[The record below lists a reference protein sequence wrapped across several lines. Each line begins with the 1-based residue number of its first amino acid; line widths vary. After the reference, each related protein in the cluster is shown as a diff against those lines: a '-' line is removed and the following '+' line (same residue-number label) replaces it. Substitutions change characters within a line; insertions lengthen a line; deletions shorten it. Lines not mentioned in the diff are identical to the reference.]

1 MMVRATRAC
10 VVACL
15 LVAAHG
21 PTPAAAQPAPARGTR
36 LEPAAIDPSRDVDPH
51 GMSARSSEPHRAPSG
66 WLYPWPFE
74 PWRGTQL
81 GGGWL
86 GSGSISMGAL
96 LEGGETDEA
105 RFGRYA
111 DWSDGFWLRWLD
123 AQLVAPRD
131 GWLARIAAGEVG
143 RDDAS
148 YRFELARPGLLRL
161 RGSWSRLPVAYADDA
176 RVLFDGAGSDSL
188 TLPAGLPPGATPAA
202 ALAPAFA
209 QVDEMELSVERDERR
224 LDFELRPSEEW
235 KVFARYGED
244 ERDGARPFG
253 GSLGFP
259 STLASLV
266 ETIEPID
273 QITRNASAGVEWSG
287 DRVQTSARY
296 ALSIFHNRDD
306 ALAFEVPFAIDP
318 DVARSRLALAPDNLW
333 QQARGE
339 LAVALPWRGRFVGT
353 ASWSRA
359 RQDDDLLPPTINGGS
374 VGRGGFGSIDLDLWN
389 QQGSRAR
396 SRADAAIDQL
406 LLDGSLQFS
415 PWRPLRLSA
424 RVRLLDHD
432 DDTAYTAW
440 NPLAGRI
447 GYIAEDGALEA
458 QTSQRRVFEPGRR
471 LTEDFRYAS
480 LPTTYR
486 TRLARVAADWRAVAR
501 TRVDASLEQEAIQRE
516 HRERDETREARA
528 RVAVVSRDLEPLTLR
543 LSGELARR
551 TGSSYD
557 SFFLADTFVSSLPG
571 FVGNDA
577 PYTLTGLRMHD
588 LASRTR
594 QRAELRVHWQ
604 AREDMDVAWTAGVR
618 EDDYPS
624 DFGLTSACGLDAS
637 SEWSWQP
644 SPRAGVSAWYGF
656 ALREQRQRSIA
667 DAAAS
672 GSNGSAGGP
681 VFPLSNAWR
690 LDSDER
696 SHAVGIASTFHLHER
711 VTLESGYTFLTTETE
726 LGYEAA
732 SAGSLVPGVTLAAA
746 GDHFPTLRL
755 REHVANAQLRVA
767 LSAHVEAGVLYRFE
781 HSRIDDFHQTGL
793 TPLID
798 PGSIFL
804 ADVDQS
810 FAAHLFGAWLRFG
823 F

>member
-1 MMVRATRAC
+1 MTVPSTRAC

-15 LVAAHG
+15 LVVAYA
-21 PTPAAAQPAPARGTR
+21 PAPAAAQPAPARGTR
-36 LEPAAIDPSRDVDPH
+36 LEPAAIDPSRDVDGH
-51 GMSARSSEPHRAPSG
+51 GISALPSDPHRAPSG

-74 PWRGTQL
+74 PWRGTEL

-86 GSGSISMGAL
+86 GSGSISLGAL
-96 LEGGETDEA
+96 FEGGETDEA

-111 DWSDGFWLRWLD
+111 DWRDGFWLRWLD
-123 AQLVAPRD
+123 AQLVAPR
-131 GWLARIAAGEVG
+131 GAWLARLAAGEGG

-148 YRFELARPGLLRL
+148 YRFELSRPGLLRL
-161 RGSWSRLPVAYADDA
+161 RGSWSRLPVVYADGA

-209 QVDEMELSVERDERR
+209 RVGETELAVQRDERR
-224 LDFELRPSEEW
+224 LDFEVRPSEDW
-235 KVFARYGED
+235 KLFARYGED

-259 STLASLV
+259 STVASLV
-266 ETIEPID
+266 ETAQPID
-273 QITRNASAGVEWSG
+273 EITRNASAGVEWTG
-287 DRVQTSARY
+287 DGVQASARY
-296 ALSIFHNRDD
+296 ALSIFRNRDD
-306 ALAFEVPFAIDP
+306 ALTFEVPFAVDP
-318 DVARSRLALAPDNLW
+318 DVARSRFALAPDNLW

-339 LAVALPWRGRFVGT
+339 VAAALPWRGRFVGT
-353 ASWSRA
+353 ASWSRT
-359 RQDDDLLPPTINGGS
+359 RQDDDLLPPTVNGGS
-374 VGRGGFGSIDLDLWN
+374 VGRGAFGSVDLDLWN
-389 QQGSRAR
+389 QPGSRAR

-447 GYIAEDGALEA
+447 GYVGEDGALEA
-458 QTSQRRVFEPGRR
+458 QTPRRRVFEPGRR
-471 LTEDFRYAS
+471 LNEDFRYAS

-486 TRLARVAADWRAVAR
+486 TRLVRFAADWRAVAR

-516 HRERDETREARA
+516 HRERDETRDRRA
-528 RVAVVSRDLEPLTLR
+528 RLAIVSRDLEPLTLR
-543 LSGELARR
+543 LSGELTER

-557 SFFLADTFVSSLPG
+557 SFFMADAFVSSLPG
-571 FVGNDA
+571 YVGSDA
-577 PYTLTGLRMHD
+577 PYTLTDLRMHD

-594 QRAELRVHWQ
+594 RRAELRIHWQ

-618 EDDYPS
+618 DDDYPA
-624 DFGLTSACGLDAS
+624 DFGLTNERGLDAS

-644 SPRAGVSAWYGF
+644 SPRAGVTAWYGF
-656 ALREQRQRSIA
+656 ARRERRQRSIA
-667 DAAAS
+667 DAPAPDAD
-672 GSNGSAGGP
+672 GSAGGP
-681 VFPLSNAWR
+681 VFPLTNVWR
-690 LDSDER
+690 MDGDER
-696 SHAVGIASTFHLHER
+696 SHAAGLASTFRLHPR
-711 VTLESGYTFLTTETE
+711 VTLESGYTFLTTETDV
-726 LGYEAA
+726 GYEAA
-732 SAGSLVPGVTLAAA
+732 SVGSLAPGVTLADA
-746 GDHFPTLRL
+746 GDRFPTLRL
-755 REHVANAQLRVA
+755 REHVVNTQLRVA
-767 LSAHVEAGVLYRFE
+767 LTERVEAGVLYRFE
-781 HSRIDDFHQTGL
+781 HARIDDFHQTGL
-793 TPLID
+793 TPLAD